1 MASSVRIIAGDGIA
15 YKVVPT
21 SVVCN
26 HRVYRSPIRQTS
38 YVPVIN
44 EDVNF
49 DFSTVVFISIFSLFR
64 IIAVDGVE
72 LNASLAAPFNGIVQK
87 FPLAHAPQDEPMMVG
102 YQHAQGL
109 HGEGL
114 FFAYL
119 GIAVLHYRSVKVY
132 CYCHFL
138 TELSFFRP

>member
-1 MASSVRIIAGDGIA
+1 MAGSVRIIAGDGIA

-44 EDVNF
+44 EDVSFN
-49 DFSTVVFISIFSLFR
+49 FSTVVFIPTLGLFR
-64 IIAVDGVE
+64 IVTIDGVE
-72 LNASLAAPFNGIVQK
+72 LDTTLAALFNGIVQK
-87 FPLAHAPQDEPMMVG
+87 FPLAHAPQYKPMMVG
-102 YQHAQGL
+102 NQHTQCL
-109 HGEGL
+109 HGEGF
-114 FFAYL
+114 FFAYFQ
-119 GIAVLHYRSVKVY
+119 IVVLHYRSVEVY

-138 TELSFFRP
+138 MELSSFRP